1 MPFPQGIYFPF
12 SGGNNKE
19 PMDIQE
25 QKNILRREL
34 LQKIRSYSPEEL
46 ARRSK
51 NVTQNLKTL
60 PQYKQANCIMFYYP
74 LETEVNLL
82 GTIREAL
89 RQKRVC
95 FPVIDLKNGDLIPYE
110 INDLN
115 KDFATGPWGITQP
128 SKERARKTE
137 LQDIDLVVVPGVA
150 FDKTKNRLGR
160 GKGFYDKFLQ
170 KLGGKTANV
179 GIAFDFQ
186 VIRHVPSYP
195 HKYEKVDALVTESFC
210 I

>member
-1 MPFPQGIYFPF
+1 
-12 SGGNNKE
+12 
-19 PMDIQE
+19 
-25 QKNILRREL
+25 
-34 LQKIRSYSPEEL
+34 
-46 ARRSK
+46 
-51 NVTQNLKTL
+51 
-60 PQYKQANCIMFYYP
+60 MFYYP

-82 GTIREAL
+82 GIIRGAL

-95 FPVIDLKNGDLIPYE
+95 FPVIDLENGDLIPYE

-115 KDFATGPWGITQP
+115 KDFAIGPWGIMQP
-128 SKERARKTE
+128 SEERARKTE

-150 FDKTKNRLGR
+150 FDKAKNRLGR

-170 KLGGKTANV
+170 KLGEKTAKV

-195 HKYEKVDALVTESFC
+195 HKYEKVDALVTENFC